1 MDYKTTQGTPQD
13 PESKSTAVMPE
24 HPAIKETSYTPF
36 KQFIWFTVLFRVV
49 KS

>member
-13 PESKSTAVMPE
+13 TSVQPGIQTVMPE

-36 KQFIWFTVLFRVV
+36 K
-49 KS
+49 